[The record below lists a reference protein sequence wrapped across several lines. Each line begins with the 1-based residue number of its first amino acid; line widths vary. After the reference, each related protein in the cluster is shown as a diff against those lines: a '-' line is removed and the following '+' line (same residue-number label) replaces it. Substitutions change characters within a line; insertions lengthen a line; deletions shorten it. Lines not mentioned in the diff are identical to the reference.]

1 MPALD
6 SSLPDPALD
15 PSEFLDALF
24 RASENF
30 IVLTDP
36 ETGLIVA
43 ISDAWLSTLRY
54 KREEIV
60 GHTSQELNIWL
71 HPEQREE
78 MIRRSKTDK
87 VVSRF
92 HTCLRGKDNRIHD
105 FSITIQ
111 TITISSKNYIL
122 FTGYDITE
130 ELRVKNSVLTSR
142 KILIDALEAMS
153 EGFVL
158 YDQDGRLIICNSKF
172 KEFYG
177 YTDEEAAVGASCIR
191 LGELDIERGT
201 VFIKEKEAR
210 DYIERRE
217 DLIKGPPSA
226 TILQLKDG
234 RYLLLSDRMTDEGN
248 IVSIQ
253 KDITDLKMTE
263 IALVKAKDEAD
274 IANNTKSE
282 FLAHMSHEL
291 RTPLNSILGFTQV
304 MRDELLGSLGHP
316 RYQEYIHDVHHSGEH
331 LLNLI
336 NDVLDISKV
345 EAGEFILNEETLDL
359 KDTISACLQIIR
371 GKQDTVSL
379 QILVECSDGNIYFKG
394 DERIIRQI
402 ILNLLSNSVKFTK
415 AEGTITL
422 SLSKTDTKGIT
433 LSISDTGCG
442 IAADDISHVLA
453 PFGQARTNARTTHE
467 GTGLGL
473 SLSKM
478 LTELHDGILNIY
490 SEVDVGTTVV
500 LDFPPERTVEDSEVL

>member
-6 SSLPDPALD
+6 TLLPDIALD
-15 PSEFLDALF
+15 PTELIDALF
-24 RASENF
+24 SASGNYLV
-30 IVLTDP
+30 ITDP
-36 ETGLIVA
+36 ITGLIVA
-43 ISDAWLSTLRY
+43 ISDAWLSILEYERD
-54 KREEIV
+54 EVV
-60 GHTSQELNIWL
+60 GRTSEELNIWL
-71 HPEQREE
+71 HPDQRLE
-78 MIRRSKTDK
+78 MIRRIKTDK
-87 VVSRF
+87 IVSRF
-92 HTCLRGKDNRIHD
+92 HTCLRGKSGVLHD
-105 FSITIQ
+105 FSVTIQ
-111 TITISSKNYIL
+111 AITISSKSYIL

-130 ELRVKNSVLTSR
+130 ELQVKNSVVTSR

-158 YDQDGRLIICNSKF
+158 YGQDGRLIICNSKF

-177 YTDEEAAVGASCIR
+177 YGDEEVSVGTPGRR
-191 LGELDIERGT
+191 LGELDMERGT
-201 VFIKEKEAR
+201 VLLKDSDHENYILRR
-210 DYIERRE
+210 DDME
-217 DLIKGPPSA
+217 KGPPKS
-226 TILQLKDG
+226 IVVQLKDG
-234 RYLLLSDRMTDEGN
+234 RYLLLSDRVTDEGN

-253 KDITDLKMTE
+253 KDITDLKTTE
-263 IALVKAKDEAD
+263 IALVQAKDEAD

-304 MRDELLGSLGHP
+304 MRDELLGELGHP
-316 RYQEYIHDVHHSGEH
+316 KYREYINDVHHSGAH

-345 EAGEFILNEETLDL
+345 EAGEFVLNEDTLDL

-371 GKQDTVSL
+371 GKQDVAAL
-379 QILVECSDGNIYFKG
+379 NIIVENSEGNIYLKG

-415 AEGTITL
+415 AEGKITL
-422 SLSKTDTKGIT
+422 SLTKDDTNGIT

-442 IAADDISHVLA
+442 IEEDDISHVLA
-453 PFGQARTNARTTHE
+453 PFGQARTNARTAHE

-490 SEVDVGTTVV
+490 SQVGVGTTVT
-500 LDFPPERTVEDSEVL
+500 LKFAPERTVEDSEVL